1 MKKTIITVFL
11 VLAVLVF
18 VFLIWELFFA
28 EKGIL
33 HTIYNGAAS
42 GINTQW
48 AKLAGNNSTLVPLWD
63 GTGTDNK
70 QYNDTHTE
78 QDQQGFGIDVH
89 D

>member
-28 EKGIL
+28 DTGIL
-33 HTIYNGAAS
+33 HTVYNGAAS

-48 AKLAGNNSTLVPLWD
+48 NKLAGNGSTLVPLWD
-63 GTGTDNK
+63 GGTGENK
-70 QYNDTHTE
+70 EHKDTHDSK
-78 QDQQGFGIDVH
+78 DQQGFGINVND
-89 D
+89 

>member
-1 MKKTIITVFL
+1 MKKTIITVFI
-11 VLAVLVF
+11 VLAVLVL

-48 AKLAGNNSTLVPLWD
+48 QKLAGNGSTLVPLWD
-63 GTGTDNK
+63 NTGTNNG
-70 QYNDTHTE
+70 QYTDDHDSD
-78 QDQQGFGIDVH
+78 DQQGFGIEVND
-89 D
+89 

>member
-11 VLAVLVF
+11 VLAVLVL

-48 AKLAGNNSTLVPLWD
+48 KKLAGNDSTLIPLWD
-63 GTGTDNK
+63 NTGTNNAKYEDQHDSK
-70 QYNDTHTE
+70 
-78 QDQQGFGIDVH
+78 DQQGFGIDVN